1 MKYLSLVLVFALF
14 FVTCKQEPDS
24 ATADTASTDS
34 EVTAD
39 TSQLE
44 TSTRPEQGLQGE
56 DYGETEKL
64 DTPKDKTLFSFLTT
78 NMWEYTRG
86 IEGSSFPNGIV
97 GKWIVFNEDY
107 SYQTG
112 YWENMTSQGTWDLDE
127 KTKTLHLTP
136 SDTNERESQ
145 WTIRAK
151 SNSMVLSGTVKYGN
165 NSSQVFL
172 ARRLG
177 KPERSY

>member
-1 MKYLSLVLVFALF
+1 MS
-14 FVTCKQEPDS
+14 E
-24 ATADTASTDS
+24 ATTDTAN
-34 EVTAD
+34 
-39 TSQLE
+39 LE
-44 TSTRPEQGLQGE
+44 SSTRPEEPDPRGE
-56 DYGETEKL
+56 DFGDTEPL
-64 DTPKDKTLFSFLTT
+64 DTPKDKTIFAFLTT
-78 NMWEYTRG
+78 NMWEFTRG

-112 YWENMTSQGTWDLDE
+112 YWENMTSQGSWEVDE

-136 SDTNERESQ
+136 SDVNERESQ
-145 WTIRAK
+145 WTLRVK
-151 SNSMVLSGTVKYGN
+151 SNSMVWSGTEKYGN

-172 ARRLG
+172 ARRRS

>member
-1 MKYLSLVLVFALF
+1 MKYLSLVLVLALF
-14 FVTCKQEPDS
+14 LANCKQDQKS
-24 ATADTASTDS
+24 AVADS
-34 EVTAD
+34 ETTAAEVATD
-39 TSQLE
+39 TTQMES
-44 TSTRPEQGLQGE
+44 SSRPEQGLQGE

-78 NMWEYTRG
+78 NMWEFTRG

-97 GKWIVFNEDY
+97 GKWIVFNEDN

-112 YWENMTSQGTWDLDE
+112 YWENMNSQGTWEIDE

-151 SNSMVLSGTVKYGN
+151 SNSMVLSGTERYGN

-172 ARRLG
+172 ARRLS